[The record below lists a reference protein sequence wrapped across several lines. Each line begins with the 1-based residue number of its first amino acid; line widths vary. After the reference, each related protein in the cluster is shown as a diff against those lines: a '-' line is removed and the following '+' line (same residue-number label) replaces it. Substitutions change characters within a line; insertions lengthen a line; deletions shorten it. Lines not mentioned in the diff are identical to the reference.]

1 MPATKIKT
9 TSLLPRH
16 LQPAAGFD
24 LVLPCYDP
32 PQHWADQLC
41 ADFYQLRAALP
52 GIPVQLILVIDG
64 PAKHVTP
71 ATLQYLQ
78 HEIPG
83 IRVIHHPVNRGK
95 GYALRLGVAVGD
107 SPFQVCTDIDIPFGP
122 AAIAEA
128 FDLLQH
134 GADVVAGV
142 RSPAYAKCLPR
153 QRKLI
158 SGVNRMLNR
167 YLLHLKVTDAQAGLK
182 AFNSK
187 GREAFLSTS
196 VNGFLFDSEFV
207 YRAGKNRSMVIS
219 TVRIHC
225 RQGIRFSAFRTKV
238 LWRELRNFLG
248 ILFIS

>member
-1 MPATKIKT
+1 MPATKIRT
-9 TSLLPRH
+9 TSLHPRNPP
-16 LQPAAGFD
+16 PAAGFD
-24 LVLPCYDP
+24 LVLPCYNP
-32 PQHWADQLC
+32 PQYWADQLR
-41 ADFYQLRAALP
+41 ADFYQLRAILP
-52 GIPVQLILVIDG
+52 GVPVQLILVIDG

-71 ATLQYLQ
+71 DALHSLQ
-78 HEIPG
+78 HNIPG
-83 IRVIHHPVNRGK
+83 IRIIRHPVNRGK
-95 GYALRLGVAVGD
+95 GYALRLGVAVGA
-107 SPFQVCTDIDIPFGP
+107 SPFQVCTDVDFPFGS

-142 RSPAYAKCLPR
+142 RSPAYAKLLPR
-153 QRKLI
+153 QRRLI
-158 SGVNRMLNR
+158 SSINRMLNR
-167 YLLHLKVTDAQAGLK
+167 RLLRLKVVDAQAGLK
-182 AFNSK
+182 AFNGK

-225 RQGIRFSAFRTKV
+225 RQGIRLPAFRTKV
-238 LWRELRNFLG
+238 LWREFRNFLG